1 MLRCQCRNGL
11 DLLTVEDAMV
21 QDLSKEIK
29 LFRDGAVSLYKLI
42 ILVFKQSQNKIS
54 FSGGGGYAKKQ

>member
-1 MLRCQCRNGL
+1 
-11 DLLTVEDAMV
+11 MV

-54 FSGGGGYAKKQ
+54 FSGGGGMLKSSEKNKCTKSIN

>member
-11 DLLTVEDAMV
+11 DLLTVEDAVV
-21 QDLSKEIK
+21 QDLSNEIK

-42 ILVFKQSQNKIS
+42 TLVFKQSQNKIS
-54 FSGGGGYAKKQ
+54 FSGGRYAKKQ